1 MLVDFQ
7 TFAVVVIV
15 VLAVA
20 VQKLADLAH
29 KRAELGLTTAQT
41 ELGLTTAQTEL
52 GLTTAQTEL
61 GLTSAQS

>member
-1 MLVDFQ
+1 MLVDVK
-7 TFAVVVIV
+7 TLAVNVNV

-52 GLTTAQTEL
+52 GLT
-61 GLTSAQS
+61 SVQS